1 MDKRR
6 NGGPKNTKADEE
18 YLKVKKKKGKENR
31 ALTQDL
37 KDASNLEC
45 PSSILD
51 ISEGY
56 LKKLQELQE
65 SLSKRVQSV
74 ITKY

>member
-1 MDKRR
+1 MDERR
-6 NGGPKNTKADEE
+6 NGRPKNTTADEE
-18 YLKVKKKKGKENR
+18 YLKVMSPPKKERK

-37 KDASNLEC
+37 KDASDLEC

-51 ISEGY
+51 ILEGY

-65 SLSKRVQSV
+65 SLSKR
-74 ITKY
+74 IP